1 MSRAKRQRGFGS
13 DSTRRELKRT
23 VLILLA
29 IGLIVSLALTALT
42 IVGSMADGGFGL
54 TPLVGGALSLA
65 VIVALAALAAR
76 FLLKRR
82 GSRRAPAAPIARAA
96 AGAQPSVRP
105 DGLFELEN
113 LEISHAGGVYESEIR
128 RENPAPSDATKPS
141 LSFIH
146 DTEPYT
152 PERPAAE
159 PTPRSAGMGMSTPSF
174 DNGGGTYIPERP
186 APEPTP
192 RSAGMAASTPSFDG
206 GGGALKSEPA
216 LNEAAF
222 PATPAYRVPKF
233 SDYMSSQSNEPAW
246 FQTAIGT
253 QPVNLDAP
261 RETPFASTQQ
271 VEVEE
276 EVSPTRTPWIGAG
289 TPADEPFI
297 VSGGEV
303 VVAVREEEEAEADVK
318 DAPLAEA
325 SASAPTNGF
334 GAALTQPA
342 TEAKPEAEDAS
353 LAEASA
359 SAPTNGFGAA
369 LAQSAT
375 EAKDDTPANVEERVP
390 SQMFGGGLVLI
401 PQDDQDAFAQ
411 ADDEIEVE
419 PYDSPSA
426 YEAPT
431 NGHSDEFSQPTAR
444 TEDGAPPFAAA
455 AATSSPIFGGDGALL
470 QEPDEPQAMAIED
483 DPDDVADDERYEPD
497 SYGETFVLSDE
508 DATVAFDDDDDF
520 GRDDYARAS
529 FTSSA
534 SFEDGFDDDDD
545 EPEQATYAAAVGS
558 ASSGAGAE
566 LVDDGGED
574 FPEPDTESVVFD
586 SSAAADNFVDD
597 GADGFPEPDTETV
610 VFDSPPSADNFADD
624 GDGDDFPEPD
634 AETVVFDSLPSADN
648 FAADDDDGFPE
659 PDAESVVID
668 SLPSAD
674 NFAAD
679 DDDGFPAPDA
689 ETVVFDSSPSA
700 DSFSADDGD
709 GFPEPDAES
718 VVFVDDDAPEVRG
731 DGFSYRSEVARTPK
745 KANRF
750 WDMDAEAG
758 HKPSAPSALWPVE
771 PSIDEPTAPPATPER
786 PSSPVNVVA
795 PMWRKPSVRILDT
808 APVATISE
816 EDVEATSNAITRTLA
831 EYGVEVEVEQVRPG
845 PTVTMYGLAPG
856 WIRKY
861 KNEKQVDDDGV
872 PLKDERGRM
881 ITKRVEDKTRVRV
894 DSIIAREKD
903 LSLALQTA
911 SIRIETPAMGK
922 SLVGIEVPNPNPS
935 LVTLRSIMEGPEF
948 KELKETAHLPIALG
962 QGSGGEAVVFDL
974 AKMPHLL
981 VAGAT
986 GSGKS
991 VCLNAIVSCL
1001 ITEKTPEDVRL
1012 LLVDPKRVEL
1022 TPYNGIP
1029 HLMAPVV
1036 VETDTVVGF
1045 LKGLIREMFDRYR
1058 QMEEVGVRNIEAYNE
1073 RMPTKMPFLC
1083 VVIDELA
1090 DLMMTASFDVEQ
1102 SLCRLAQLGRAT
1114 GIHMIIATQRP
1125 SVDVLT
1131 GLIKANFPS
1140 RISFGVT
1147 SQVDSRTILDTAGAD
1162 KLLGRGDMLYM
1173 PLDASKP
1180 SRVQSVFI
1188 GDSEIEKLV
1197 GFWQSTPWP
1206 AIPKI
1211 DLLSGD
1217 DEMVEDDPDDD
1228 DDHDRDE
1235 MIDKA
1240 IELAMNHRKLS
1251 TSLLQR
1257 RLRIGYPRAAR
1268 LMDQLEEEGIVGPGD
1283 GARSRD
1289 VIINQD

>member
-1 MSRAKRQRGFGS
+1 
-13 DSTRRELKRT
+13 
-23 VLILLA
+23 
-29 IGLIVSLALTALT
+29 
-42 IVGSMADGGFGL
+42 
-54 TPLVGGALSLA
+54 
-65 VIVALAALAAR
+65 
-76 FLLKRR
+76 
-82 GSRRAPAAPIARAA
+82 
-96 AGAQPSVRP
+96 
-105 DGLFELEN
+105 
-113 LEISHAGGVYESEIR
+113 
-128 RENPAPSDATKPS
+128 
-141 LSFIH
+141 
-146 DTEPYT
+146 
-152 PERPAAE
+152 
-159 PTPRSAGMGMSTPSF
+159 
-174 DNGGGTYIPERP
+174 
-186 APEPTP
+186 
-192 RSAGMAASTPSFDG
+192 
-206 GGGALKSEPA
+206 
-216 LNEAAF
+216 
-222 PATPAYRVPKF
+222 
-233 SDYMSSQSNEPAW
+233 
-246 FQTAIGT
+246 
-253 QPVNLDAP
+253 
-261 RETPFASTQQ
+261 
-271 VEVEE
+271 
-276 EVSPTRTPWIGAG
+276 
-289 TPADEPFI
+289 
-297 VSGGEV
+297 
-303 VVAVREEEEAEADVK
+303 
-318 DAPLAEA
+318 
-325 SASAPTNGF
+325 
-334 GAALTQPA
+334 
-342 TEAKPEAEDAS
+342 
-353 LAEASA
+353 
-359 SAPTNGFGAA
+359 
-369 LAQSAT
+369 
-375 EAKDDTPANVEERVP
+375 
-390 SQMFGGGLVLI
+390 MFGGGLVLI

-431 NGHSDEFSQPTAR
+431 NGHSDEFSQPTAG
-444 TEDGAPPFAAA
+444 TEDGAPPFAA

-470 QEPDEPQAMAIED
+470 QEPDESQAMAIED
-483 DPDDVADDERYEPD
+483 DPDDVTDDERYEPD
-497 SYGETFVLSDE
+497 SYGETFVVSGE
-508 DATVAFDDDDDF
+508 DATVVFDDDDDF

-534 SFEDGFDDDDD
+534 SFDDGFDDDDD
-545 EPEQATYAAAVGS
+545 ESEQATYAAAVGS
-558 ASSGAGAE
+558 ASSGVGAE
-566 LVDDGGED
+566 FVADGAED

-586 SSAAADNFVDD
+586 SLPA
-597 GADGFPEPDTETV
+597 
-610 VFDSPPSADNFADD
+610 ADNFADD
-624 GDGDDFPEPD
+624 
-634 AETVVFDSLPSADN
+634 
-648 FAADDDDGFPE
+648 DDDDGFPE
-659 PDAESVVID
+659 PDAETVVLD
-668 SLPSAD
+668 SLPSEDSFAD
-674 NFAAD
+674 DDDDGFPAPEAETVVLGSPSASDSFAAD
-679 DDDGFPAPDA
+679 DDDGFPEPDA

-700 DSFSADDGD
+700 DSFVGDDGDGFPEAETVVLDSPSASDSFTDDDGD

-731 DGFSYRSEVARTPK
+731 DSFSYRSEVAQIPK

-1206 AIPKI
+1206 AIPEI

>member
-1 MSRAKRQRGFGS
+1 MSRAKRQLGFGS

-23 VLILLA
+23 ALILLA
-29 IGLIVSLALTALT
+29 IGLIVSLAIAALT
-42 IVGSMADGGFGL
+42 MVGSMADGGFGPA
-54 TPLVGGALSLA
+54 TLVGGAVSLV
-65 VIVALAALAAR
+65 VIAALAALRAR

-82 GSRRAPAAPIARAA
+82 GNRGARVAPIARATAGGQA
-96 AGAQPSVRP
+96 AGRP
-105 DGLFELEN
+105 GGLFELEN
-113 LEISHAGGVYESEIR
+113 LEMSPMGGGHESETR
-128 RENPAPSDATKPS
+128 WESPAPSGGAKPS

-146 DTEPYT
+146 DTEPYM
-152 PERPAAE
+152 PERSAPA
-159 PTPRSAGMGMSTPSF
+159 PQSAGMGASAPSF
-174 DNGGGTYIPERP
+174 ENGGGAYRPERSVT
-186 APEPTP
+186 EPTP
-192 RSAGMAASTPSFDG
+192 QSAGMAASAPGFDN
-206 GGGALKSEPA
+206 GGGALKSERSAEESAPASAGMGASASSFGNGGGALKAEPA
-216 LNEAAF
+216 LDDEAF
-222 PATPAYRVPKF
+222 PETPAYRVPQF
-233 SDYMSSQSNEPAW
+233 SDYVSSQSSEPAW
-246 FQTAIGT
+246 FETAIGT
-253 QPVNLDAP
+253 QPVKLDAP
-261 RETPFASTQQ
+261 RETLFAPAEQ
-271 VEVEE
+271 VEE
-276 EVSPTRTPWIGAG
+276 EESSTRTPWIGAG
-289 TPADEPFI
+289 TLADEPFI

-303 VVAVREEEEAEADVK
+303 VVAVREEEEAEAELEIEEKSEAEDV
-318 DAPLAEA
+318 PLAEA
-325 SASAPTNGF
+325 SAS
-334 GAALTQPA
+334 
-342 TEAKPEAEDAS
+342 S
-353 LAEASA
+353 
-359 SAPTNGFGAA
+359 PTNGFGAA
-369 LAQSAT
+369 LAQPAT
-375 EAKDDTPANVEERVP
+375 ELEDDSPANVEERAP

-401 PQDDQDAFAQ
+401 PQDGQDAFAR

-419 PYDSPSA
+419 AYSSPSD
-426 YEAPT
+426 YDAPA
-431 NGHSDEFSQPTAR
+431 NGHSEELFQPTALS
-444 TEDGAPPFAAA
+444 EDEAPEFAAA
-455 AATSSPIFGGDGALL
+455 SASSPTFGGNGALV
-470 QEPDEPQAMAIED
+470 QEPDEPQAIANGALVQEPDEPQAIAFED
-483 DPDDVADDERYEPD
+483 DAADDEGYEPG
-497 SYGETFVLSDE
+497 SYGETFVVPGE
-508 DATVAFDDDDDF
+508 DATVAFDDEDDF
-520 GRDDYARAS
+520 GGGDYARAS

-534 SFEDGFDDDDD
+534 GFDDGFDDDDD

-558 ASSGAGAE
+558 VSSGVGAE
-566 LVDDGGED
+566 
-574 FPEPDTESVVFD
+574 
-586 SSAAADNFVDD
+586 FVDD
-597 GADGFPEPDTETV
+597 
-610 VFDSPPSADNFADD
+610 D
-624 GDGDDFPEPD
+624 GDEFPEPD
-634 AETVVFDSLPSADN
+634 AEAVVFDSPISAD
-648 FAADDDDGFPE
+648 GFVE
-659 PDAESVVID
+659 
-668 SLPSAD
+668 
-674 NFAAD
+674 
-679 DDDGFPAPDA
+679 
-689 ETVVFDSSPSA
+689 
-700 DSFSADDGD
+700 DDGD

-718 VVFVDDDAPEVRG
+718 VVFDSPEPAQALVEDDDDGFPEPDAESVVFDSPEPAQALVEDEDDDEFPEAEAESVVLVEDEAADGQR
-731 DGFSYRSEVARTPK
+731 DGFSYREPERTAK

-750 WDMDAEAG
+750 WDMDAESEAVRQT
-758 HKPSAPSALWPVE
+758 SAPSALWPVE
-771 PSIDEPTAPPATPER
+771 DEIDEPEEPVAAPER

-808 APVATISE
+808 APVATISD
-816 EDVEATSNAITRTLA
+816 EDVEATSDAITRTLA

-861 KNEKQVDDDGV
+861 KTEKQVDDEGV
-872 PLKDERGRM
+872 PLKDERGRL

-1206 AIPKI
+1206 PIPEI
-1211 DLLSGD
+1211 DLLSGG
-1217 DEMVEDDPDDD
+1217 DEIIEDDPDDD